1 MRQPVNASA
10 YYILNFIIIPITCDL
25 TWFVN
30 ESEMS
35 IDKRP
40 TRRPTLRPTQPKI
53 IKKISFLVM
62 GDTPYTKEAR
72 YCLNRQLR
80 DIDQSQMDFKFL
92 AHVGDLKWGKTKCY
106 PSSFKDVA
114 EIISHSKNAKG
125 YDTRDFF
132 IVPGDNE
139 FQDCK
144 NQFTN
149 GSAWRWFMQCK

>member
-1 MRQPVNASA
+1 
-10 YYILNFIIIPITCDL
+10 
-25 TWFVN
+25 
-30 ESEMS
+30 
-35 IDKRP
+35 
-40 TRRPTLRPTQPKI
+40 
-53 IKKISFLVM
+53 M

-92 AHVGDLKWGKTKCY
+92 AHVGDLKWGRTKCY

-139 FQDCK
+139 FQDCQ